1 MRKLLTAIFFL
12 AGLCGPLS
20 AQEADSVRRGHLIQ
34 MDGSFLEP
42 LQPRD
47 SVLIGD
53 QLRYGVRMGQLP
65 EGAQLAL
72 PDYSKGFRE
81 DVVVVR
87 GWQLDTLRVKGREPQ
102 IEASIV
108 ITSFDDGLYELPP
121 IAFLCARDAVVDTLV
136 FSPQYL
142 SVHTLPVDPET
153 FDIHPIRPQ
162 IRYPLT
168 FRETLPYLGLALLLL
183 ALGFGIRW
191 LVRRLRKDVLAP
203 EYKEP
208 AHITALRKLDRYRG
222 TKYWAPD
229 QQKAFYSGVTDA
241 LREYIAARFEVG
253 AMEMTTAEIFRDL
266 RSADLPRDLY
276 DSMKEL
282 FERSDFVKFA
292 KMTASDEDNAKVL
305 PAAVRFVTETFR
317 AEVEEEIPSGEAPAA
332 PASTPQPAREDDSAY
347 MPKEG

>member
-1 MRKLLTAIFFL
+1 MRKFLIATGCLLA
-12 AGLCGPLS
+12 LCGLLR
-20 AQEADSVRRGHLIQ
+20 AQAPDSVRTGHLIQ

-47 SVLIGD
+47 SVLIGA
-53 QLRYGVRMGQLP
+53 QLRYGVRMGMLP
-65 EGAQLAL
+65 EGAQLAF

-87 GWQLDTLRVKGREPQ
+87 PWQLDTLRVKGKEPQ
-102 IEASIV
+102 LEASIV
-108 ITSFDDGLYELPP
+108 ITSFDDGVYELPP
-121 IAFLCARDAVVDTLV
+121 IAFLCARDQVVDTLV

-153 FDIHPIRPQ
+153 YEIHPIRPQ

-168 FRETLPYLGLALLLL
+168 FREVLPYLALALLLV

-191 LVRRLRKDVLAP
+191 LVRKLRKDVLAP

-241 LREYIAARFEVG
+241 LREDIAARYGNPSSVTREQVQE
-253 AMEMTTAEIFRDL
+253 AQACL
-266 RSADLPRDLY
+266 
-276 DSMKEL
+276 
-282 FERSDFVKFA
+282 ERI
-292 KMTASDEDNAKVL
+292 
-305 PAAVRFVTETFR
+305 
-317 AEVEEEIPSGEAPAA
+317 VE
-332 PASTPQPAREDDSAY
+332 
-347 MPKEG
+347 